1 MKEELLTIKQA
12 VKEVLEECPKARN
25 SDKLLTIM
33 VFRKLGFKIWI
44 EDLKNSPSLES
55 IRRWRQKF
63 QNQKGICP
71 PTEDVS
77 IMRNKR
83 ELEFKEVFR

>member
-12 VKEVLEECPKARN
+12 VKEVLEESKGAGNNDILC
-25 SDKLLTIM
+25 
-33 VFRKLGFKIWI
+33 WI
-44 EDLKNSPSLES
+44 LVNKKFGQKVWVEDLRNVISPES
-55 IRRWRQKF
+55 VRRSRQYW